1 MIAFYFSI
9 HLILLD
15 FSFNNMSVG
24 LQYNLVSTNIN
35 FGDPM
40 KTIITSLLLLTASWN
55 TLADS
60 SHFSIQIAATQDANL
75 ARFREVTEFGT
86 LSTEET
92 GNGLIRVKIGSFKS
106 RAEAELV
113 LQNIQAKG
121 FTEAFITSPANQ
133 TASLPETS
141 IASVSANAEPQKDS
155 TAIPESSP
163 AWSRLSEEQ
172 KRNVVY
178 LDGVLHLRV
187 NGEFIPLS
195 SY

>member
-1 MIAFYFSI
+1 
-9 HLILLD
+9 
-15 FSFNNMSVG
+15 
-24 LQYNLVSTNIN
+24 
-35 FGDPM
+35 M

-60 SHFSIQIAATQDANL
+60 SHFSIQIAATQDADL
-75 ARFREVTEFGT
+75 TRFREITEFGK

-92 GNGLIRVKIGSFKS
+92 GSGLIRVKVGSFKS
-106 RAEAELV
+106 RADAERA
-113 LQNIQAKG
+113 LQNIRAKG
-121 FTEAFITSPANQ
+121 FAEAFITSPSIKVTSPPKN
-133 TASLPETS
+133 TETETVNS
-141 IASVSANAEPQKDS
+141 TPIKPQDNDVV
-155 TAIPESSP
+155 IPEATP
-163 AWSRLSEEQ
+163 AWSRLTEEQ